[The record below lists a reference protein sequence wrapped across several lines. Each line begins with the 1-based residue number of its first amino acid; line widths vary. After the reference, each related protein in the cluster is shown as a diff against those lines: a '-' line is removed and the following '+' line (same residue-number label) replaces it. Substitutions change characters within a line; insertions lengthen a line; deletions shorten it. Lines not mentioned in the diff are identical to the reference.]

1 MCFGKLAA
9 VLMACGLGF
18 TATADQIKLTGK
30 ENDLFTRIVNDPDFA
45 LTEEELKAV
54 ADPLKFTGMAELQCE
69 TYLRETIFP
78 LLEKYSADKDINM
91 SDSITV

>member
-1 MCFGKLAA
+1 M
-9 VLMACGLGF
+9 
-18 TATADQIKLTGK
+18 
-30 ENDLFTRIVNDPDFA
+30 
-45 LTEEELKAV
+45 V
-54 ADPLKFTGMAELQCE
+54 ADPKKFTGMAELQCE